1 MEEAATNEDSD
12 FDMYSLG
19 GINEEEMNQLLAT
32 AAESTAAQVLPSS
45 VVHKMDQDSR
55 SAESFDSQLQFLSP
69 ATSPGGTSKSEFSE
83 PDLLDED
90 VDWNLVTACADEA
103 APSSRTKSLGEDSRP
118 QTTSAPSDPAPF
130 VRPSF
135 PVKVRDRSVVVGLS
149 SATMMRICFRIG
161 EMLNAFAKCT
171 REKQDVVLELF
182 ARRLGGVIDGHSSA
196 FLGPSGKN
204 KLCRCV
210 CRLSYDSKAA
220 IGRTA
225 SILSIR
231 ETDWDEVQWALRM
244 VARNAASDSGGSCE
258 EGMLSSG
265 I

>member
-1 MEEAATNEDSD
+1 MAEAATNEDSD
-12 FDMYSLG
+12 SDMYSLG
-19 GINEEEMNQLLAT
+19 GIDEDEMNQLLAT
-32 AAESTAAQVLPSS
+32 AAVAKAAQVPPSS

-55 SAESFDSQLQFLSP
+55 SAESFDSQLQFSSP

-149 SATMMRICFRIG
+149 SATMMRTCFRIG
-161 EMLNAFAKCT
+161 EMLNAFAKCA

-182 ARRLGGVIDGHSSA
+182 ARVNYSSRELSARVQHFQLRDLFTDRQPFLGGTLKG
-196 FLGPSGKN
+196 
-204 KLCRCV
+204 
-210 CRLSYDSKAA
+210 
-220 IGRTA
+220 
-225 SILSIR
+225 
-231 ETDWDEVQWALRM
+231 
-244 VARNAASDSGGSCE
+244 
-258 EGMLSSG
+258 
-265 I
+265 